1 MKGKVELEFELL
13 TDKEAEEKPAGL
25 GIFLKFKI
33 IILT

>member
-25 GIFLKFKI
+25 GIFFKI